1 MFLDTAA
8 VIHDDGHAADGAGPV
23 LSRFDPGDLF
33 GLGGRALRLRRCRL
47 PGWYGF
53 LYGSRLLDRG
63 GGRLRG
69 RRLGSRFLCRGRGLD
84 GHPLPGRRCCLGRCC
99 CLRGRL
105 CDSGL
110 GGRGCAFCNRHKYP
124 PGMINIIKTE
134 RSQLRFMEEETE
146 NKPLPSERNGRL
158 GGRLKTDHSPAYGR
172 GDTLGGGLDGGR
184 RYFFLAAALALA
196 DIFSFFFSFFLNSVP
211 ISSIKAISVPSPARG
226 PTFMIRV

>member
-8 VIHDDGHAADGAGPV
+8 VIHDDGHAAGGAGPV

-47 PGWYGF
+47 PGWNGF
-53 LYGSRLLDRG
+53 LYGS
-63 GGRLRG
+63 RLRG

-105 CDSGL
+105 CD
-110 GGRGCAFCNRHKYP
+110 RGCAFCNRHKYP

-158 GGRLKTDHSPAYGR
+158 GGRPKKGRSPANGR
-172 GDTLGGGLDGGR
+172 WDRQGGGEEQTAPLRTGGGNNEGAVWMGGGVTSSEPPPWPWR
-184 RYFFLAAALALA
+184 TSSLS
-196 DIFSFFFSFFLNSVP
+196 FSL
-211 ISSIKAISVPSPARG
+211 SS
-226 PTFMIRV
+226 

>member
-53 LYGSRLLDRG
+53 L
-63 GGRLRG
+63 
-69 RRLGSRFLCRGRGLD
+69 CRGRGLD

-105 CDSGL
+105 CDSSL

-172 GDTLGGGLDGGR
+172 WDRQGGGLDGGR